1 MEKEIKI
8 SVVDIW
14 STLYTVC
21 LKDCLRQVGTIEGRA
36 VYKSNMRGELY
47 MLIDSRY
54 GSEFYV

>member
-21 LKDCLRQVGTIEGRA
+21 LKDHLKQVGTINGKP
-36 VYKSNMRGELY
+36 VIQQKCVVVF
-47 MLIDSRY
+47 IC
-54 GSEFYV
+54 